1 MTQTVGLI
9 GYPLGHSISPVFQ
22 QAAFD
27 HLGLA
32 IRYELWETKPE
43 NLGQVVHGIRGADKL
58 GSNVTVPYKE
68 NVISHL
74 DELDELA
81 SDIGAVN
88 TIVKKGS
95 SLMGY
100 NTDAGGFIR
109 ALREQGGFEPEG
121 KQVTM
126 IGAGGVARAISFS
139 LIKAGA
145 KSLTLFDIDLGRAEK
160 LAAELKFTEI
170 AILGT
175 NEGSQYEHAIAD
187 ADLLINCTPIGMK
200 HSPSEGQSPVAEE
213 LIRAG
218 VFVYDV
224 VYNPVKTPLLKMAE
238 RAGARAL
245 GGLSMLVYQGI
256 AAFELWTG
264 QDAPVALMLQKAE
277 NAL

>member
-160 LAAELKFTEI
+160 LAAELKFAEI

-218 VFVYDV
+218 AFVYDV

>member
-160 LAAELKFTEI
+160 LAAELKFAEI

-175 NEGSQYEHAIAD
+175 DEGSQYEHAIAD

-218 VFVYDV
+218 AFVYDV